1 MGIPVSFYFPNRP
14 QWIKV
19 SLMNQSHSTPPA
31 PTPGDEPWQTKEVL
45 EHAKH
50 DLQARLSDVR
60 EAAAHTV
67 HGVRATA
74 TTTAA
79 VARDGYQALR
89 HDAVSH
95 FSSYREELEYHIR
108 QEPLKAVGLA
118 ALAGLVVGLLSRR

>member
-1 MGIPVSFYFPNRP
+1 MSRPN
-14 QWIKV
+14 
-19 SLMNQSHSTPPA
+19 
-31 PTPGDEPWQTKEVL
+31 PTPSSSAGGDEPWQTKEVL

-50 DLQARLSDVR
+50 EIQARLADVR
-60 EAAAHTV
+60 DAAAHAV
-67 HGVRATA
+67 DGVRATA
-74 TTTAA
+74 TSTAT

-95 FSSYREELEYHIR
+95 FGSYREELEYHIR

>member
-1 MGIPVSFYFPNRP
+1 
-14 QWIKV
+14 
-19 SLMNQSHSTPPA
+19 MNDSQSTPPA
-31 PTPGDEPWQTKEVL
+31 GAAATDEPWQTKEVL

-60 EAAAHTV
+60 DAAAHTV

-79 VARDGYQALR
+79 AARDGYQAMR
-89 HDAVSH
+89 HDAATH
-95 FSSYREELEYHIR
+95 FISYRDEIEYHIR

-118 ALAGLVVGLLSRR
+118 ALAGLVVGLIARR